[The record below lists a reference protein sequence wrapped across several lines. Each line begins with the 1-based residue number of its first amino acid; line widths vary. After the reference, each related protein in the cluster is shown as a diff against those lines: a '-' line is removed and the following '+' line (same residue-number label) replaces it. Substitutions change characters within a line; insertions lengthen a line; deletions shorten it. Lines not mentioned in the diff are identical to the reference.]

1 MRALHRVVMQD
12 NKKQYETLRDML
24 LEVKEKYLMTS
35 VTIHNMECLRHEI
48 YTFLQEKFDIVN
60 NLSDCNNFGY
70 FFYYTF
76 GNKQDGLYYICGS
89 ICNWDNGFSC
99 KIEGDP
105 DFNVCTRL

>member
-1 MRALHRVVMQD
+1 MRALPRVVMQD

-24 LEVKEKYLMTS
+24 LEVKEKYLMTP

-76 GNKQDGLYYICGS
+76 GNKQDDLYYILGTL
-89 ICNWDNGFSC
+89 CNCDNGFSC
-99 KIEGDP
+99 RIEVDP